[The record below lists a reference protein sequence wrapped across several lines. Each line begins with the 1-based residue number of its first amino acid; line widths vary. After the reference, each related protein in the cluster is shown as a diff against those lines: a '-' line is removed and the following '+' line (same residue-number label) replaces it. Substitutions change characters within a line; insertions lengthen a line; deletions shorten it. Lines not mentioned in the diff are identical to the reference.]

1 MNEQAI
7 LANERMGLMLH
18 NEGLALGA
26 EIMRVIDMNP
36 VLALFPSAFS
46 LVGHPITI
54 QAACCYVGQELHR
67 QAMSN

>member
-36 VLALFPSAFS
+36 VLALFPSAFC
-46 LVGHPITI
+46 LTGHPITVH
-54 QAACCYVGQELHR
+54 AACCYVGQELHKL
-67 QAMSN
+67 AMSN